1 MTAEPLRICLL
12 TYRGNPRS
20 GGQGIYVRLLGR
32 ALAEL
37 GHKVDVWSGPPYPE
51 LLAGTRLVE
60 VPSLDLWNEAA
71 LFRRPSIDELRD
83 PIHRAEWVRT
93 LLGEFPEPLTFT
105 RRVAREF
112 ECGSAPRYDV
122 VHDNQSLG
130 PGLLAL
136 RRRLPVVATIHHPVT
151 VDYRI
156 ALGAARGVVKRY
168 GLRRWY
174 GFLRTQLRVARELDR
189 VLTVSEASAR
199 DLESEYSIAP
209 GKMRVVGNG
218 IDIEL
223 FRPIPGIPR
232 RDDVLLTTLSAD
244 SPLKGFVHLLEAF
257 AALRASRPTLSLV
270 VVGHVADDSPSGRA
284 VARLGLRDAIRFT
297 GRVPAEEIPRL
308 YAGSTVAVVPSLYEG
323 FGYPAGEAM
332 ACGVPVVSTRAG
344 ALPEVVG
351 SDGEAGLLV
360 EPGNAAALAR
370 AIAALLDDPQA
381 RVAMGAAGRLRV
393 ASRFTWRRA
402 AERTVDAYREVIAER
417 SRGGRDATGRGT
429 PAHSDAAPSEPRAAA
444 C

>member
-1 MTAEPLRICLL
+1 MSAEPLRIALL

-51 LLAGTRLVE
+51 LLPGSRLVE

-71 LFRRPSIDELRD
+71 LFRRPSARELRD

-93 LLGEFPEPLTFT
+93 LLGEFPEPITFT
-105 RRVAREF
+105 RRVAREL
-112 ECGSAPRYDV
+112 GSGRAPRYDV

-130 PGLLAL
+130 PGLLEI
-136 RRRLPVVATIHHPVT
+136 RRDVPVVATIHHPVT
-151 VDYRI
+151 VDFRI
-156 ALGAARGVVKRY
+156 ALAAARGTIKRWS
-168 GLRRWY
+168 LRRWY
-174 GFLRTQLRVARELDR
+174 GFLREQLRVAPRLDR
-189 VLTVSEASAR
+189 ILTVSEASAR
-199 DLESEYSIAP
+199 DLGTEYSIP
-209 GKMRVVGNG
+209 SEKMRVVGNG
-218 IDIEL
+218 IDIDL
-223 FRPIPGIPR
+223 FRPIPGIER
-232 RDDVLLTTLSAD
+232 RDDLVVTTLSAD

-257 AALRASRPTLSLV
+257 ASLRASRPALSMT
-270 VVGHVADDSPSGRA
+270 VVGQVADDSPSGRA
-284 VARLGLRDAIRFT
+284 LDRLGLRDAIRFT
-297 GRVPAEEIPRL
+297 GRVPAEEIPRI
-308 YAGSTVAVVPSLYEG
+308 YAEATVAVVPSLYEG

-332 ACGVPVVSTRAG
+332 SCGVPVVSTRAG

-351 SDGEAGLLV
+351 PDGEAGALV
-360 EPGNAAALAR
+360 EPGDPAALAR
-370 AIAALLDDPQA
+370 AIRALLDDPAA

-402 AERTVDAYREVIAER
+402 AERTVDAYREAIAER
-417 SRGGRDATGRGT
+417 ARGTRATGREAEADPG
-429 PAHSDAAPSEPRAAA
+429 PRAAA